1 MSNEL
6 SNCPNCGTAFKSGML
21 SSVKLLSENKIAIIN
36 EYHEKPSLGYCSKC
50 GNELYNTYKSKV
62 AHEKQKAIEKIQG
75 LISVVPV
82 ISTQSPLKWDYDI
95 LDMVTGQSTTG
106 TGVVSEFTSS
116 FTDLFG
122 TQSGAFNKKLKE
134 GENIC
139 FTQLR
144 KQAID
149 MGGNAVI
156 ATDIDYSEVG
166 GMKGMLMVCMAGTA
180 IILKNTGILGEER
193 AQILNEIKE
202 INNRILHL
210 NSFKIDE
217 F

>member
-1 MSNEL
+1 MSTEL

-36 EYHEKPSLGYCSKC
+36 EYHEKPSSGYCSKC

-82 ISTQSPLKWDYDI
+82 ISTQSPLNWDYKI

-106 TGVVSEFTSS
+106 TGVLSEFTSS

-122 TQSGAFNKKLKE
+122 AQSGAFNKKLKD

-139 FTQLR
+139 FSQLR
-144 KQAID
+144 KQIFIINSL
-149 MGGNAVI
+149 MYFFYRSIGNYFQTPI
-156 ATDIDYSEVG
+156 KRFLNKYLS
-166 GMKGMLMVCMAGTA
+166 K
-180 IILKNTGILGEER
+180 II
-193 AQILNEIKE
+193 
-202 INNRILHL
+202 
-210 NSFKIDE
+210 
-217 F
+217 